1 MRVYLDNCALNRP
14 FDSQEYL
21 RIRLETE
28 AKLAIQQRIRDG
40 KFELV
45 WSYIIDFENRANP
58 FQERKDAVRRWK
70 LRASFDIGE
79 TDEVLAVANSIG
91 RLGVKSKDSL
101 HVACAIEAKC
111 DYFITTDVGILK
123 RKDAISGVGVRNPVD
138 FVREVFNED

>member
-58 FQERKDAVRRWK
+58 FQERRDAVRRWK
-70 LRASFDIGE
+70 LLASFDIDE
-79 TDEVLAVANSIG
+79 SNEVLAVANSIG

>member
-58 FQERKDAVRRWK
+58 FQERRDAVRRWK
-70 LRASFDIGE
+70 LLASFDIGE
-79 TDEVLAVANSIG
+79 SNEVLAVANSIG

-123 RKDAISGVGVRNPVD
+123 RANAISGVGIRNPVD